1 MIKSLWN
8 DEAGV
13 ILSAELVLVGS
24 ILVVGM
30 IVGLVELQCSV
41 VDELNDLGDA
51 IGAVNQSYAYS
62 GNLSVKND
70 GKLKA
75 YTSGSLF
82 MDTED
87 SCDNNQCAIVCA
99 NPPNGEAPK
108 GY

>member
-13 ILSAELVLVGS
+13 ILSAEIVLVGS

-30 IVGLVELQCSV
+30 IVGLVELQSSV

-51 IGAVNQSYAYS
+51 IGSVNQSYAYS

-70 GKLKA
+70 GGAKA
-75 YTSGSLF
+75 YTSGGQF
-82 MDTED
+82 HDTED

-99 NPPNGEAPK
+99 QDPAAEAPK
-108 GY
+108 W